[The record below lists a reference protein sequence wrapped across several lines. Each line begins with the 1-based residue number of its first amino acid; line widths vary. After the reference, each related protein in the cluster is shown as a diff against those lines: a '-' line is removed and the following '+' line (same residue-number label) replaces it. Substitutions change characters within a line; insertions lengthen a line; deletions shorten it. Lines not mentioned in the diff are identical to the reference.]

1 MKVLSI
7 SFIKTLIGNEHV
19 ARLPIATNKDYKT
32 ASKAKMSERTQQLLA
47 GWCWVRFPS
56 YRSSWWFVRRHG
68 VYGIM
73 TENLLEWWSNHIK
86 PTVEEVMRWK
96 GIDNQTINISMAPT
110 LFNVFLSFVQRQ
122 ITLIIL
128 KLYELI
134 NIINSFIHFPN
145 NKIGKM
151 PRPCGK
157 TAFLFLNRFLN
168 LGRPKFVI
176 PATGTVS
183 FHWLTL
189 YVEYPFYMAEFEGLS
204 ATHLF
209 EPLQQ

>member
-1 MKVLSI
+1 
-7 SFIKTLIGNEHV
+7 
-19 ARLPIATNKDYKT
+19 
-32 ASKAKMSERTQQLLA
+32 
-47 GWCWVRFPS
+47 
-56 YRSSWWFVRRHG
+56 
-68 VYGIM
+68 
-73 TENLLEWWSNHIK
+73 
-86 PTVEEVMRWK
+86 MRWK

-122 ITLIIL
+122 ITLIIPE
-128 KLYELI
+128 LYELI
-134 NIINSFIHFPN
+134 NIINIFIRFQN

-176 PATGTVS
+176 LATWTVS
-183 FHWLTL
+183 FHWLIL
-189 YVEYPFYMAEFEGLS
+189 YVEYPFYMAEFEDLS

-209 EPLQQ
+209 EPLRQYWSEKVIALTSE